1 MLGHILWTAVNAVMP
16 IIMLIGVGYVL
27 KRIGLMNDNFI
38 KTGRDLVFKLFL
50 PCMLFVNVYDVAGIS
65 AIQWDIV
72 LYCVI
77 MLVVMFGIGF
87 VVGNLTTQDPRRKGV
102 VWQCAFRSNF
112 AIIGL
117 PLANALGGSAGAA
130 VAAVLSAFT
139 VPLFNVLSIVALS
152 TYVNQKGRKRRTFGQ
167 FLVEVLTNPL
177 TVGVGLGLIALVIRG
192 IQEAAFGE
200 VVFSLKRDVEFVYDA
215 LGSLKAIA
223 SPLALIVLGGQCEFS
238 AVKGLKKEILVS
250 TLCRIVVAP
259 LIAISL
265 AVILSQH
272 TALFSCGNAEYAAL
286 IAQFGAP
293 VAVSSA
299 IVAAAMDNDEQL
311 AAQLVVWTSIGS
323 TVSIFLTVCILMSA
337 GLLIL

>member
-1 MLGHILWTAVNAVMP
+1 MLGHIMWTAVNAVLP
-16 IIMLIGVGYVL
+16 IILLIGIGYGL
-27 KRIGLMNDNFI
+27 KRMGLMNETFI

-50 PCMLFVNVYDVAGIS
+50 PCMLFINVYDVSGIG

-72 LYCVI
+72 IYCMI
-77 MLVVMFGIGF
+77 MLVFMFGIGF
-87 VVGNLTTQDPRRKGV
+87 VAGNLTTKDPRRKGV

-117 PLANALGGSAGAA
+117 PLANSLGGSAGAA

-152 TYVNQKGRKRRTFGQ
+152 TYVSQTGRKSRTFGQ
-167 FLVEVLTNPL
+167 FLKEVLTNPL
-177 TVGVGLGLIALVIRG
+177 TIGVGLGLVALLIRG
-192 IQEAAFGE
+192 LQEAVFGE
-200 VVFSLKRDVEFVYDA
+200 VVFSLKRDLEFAYET
-215 LGSLKAIA
+215 LGSLKALA

-238 AVKGLKKEILVS
+238 AVKGLKKEIAVS

-259 LIAISL
+259 LIAIGL
-265 AVILSQH
+265 AVLLSRNSQLLH
-272 TALFSCGNAEYAAL
+272 CGNAEYAAL

-323 TVSIFLTVCILMSA
+323 TLTIFLTVCILMSA